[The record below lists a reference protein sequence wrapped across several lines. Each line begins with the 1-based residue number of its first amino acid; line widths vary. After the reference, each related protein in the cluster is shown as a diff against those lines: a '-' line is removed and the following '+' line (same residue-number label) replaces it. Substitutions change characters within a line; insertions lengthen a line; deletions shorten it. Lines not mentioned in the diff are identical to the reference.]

1 METAELADLKV
12 DSERLFE
19 AIDHKRRHA
28 GMPRNQLSALLGIT
42 PGRYTQWSVGGG
54 IGADAALRAVTWLGA
69 DFRAFAKQNEAA

>member
-1 METAELADLKV
+1 VETAELADLKV

-28 GMPRNQLSALLGIT
+28 RMPRKQLSALLGIT

-54 IGADAALRAVTWLGA
+54 IGADAALRAVTWLNA
-69 DFRAFAKQNEAA
+69 DFRAFAKQDETA